1 MNAMTSPFRFR
12 CLRASF
18 HRLAA
23 LVLLGVVAAS
33 TGCTDE
39 ANPLAPYEGGR
50 PLELLRVTQNF
61 TPEMQWVGGRVAAVG
76 VNRGSEASLDSTLV
90 WLQEAASNDIGS
102 YVTVGEN
109 TAASLVRSFGGEPVD
124 SLADG
129 EEYTF
134 WIAERSA
141 FDLALDSALIDPA
154 AFADTT
160 FTMNLF
166 LRGSAGGDFNLD
178 VEYEILRE
186 ERLLESRFV
195 VTWTPAVPFRQL
207 AIRAAPTGGYTDLVW
222 HILVPDGET
231 GEITP
236 PLVIGQTPPGVQE
249 ATAFD
254 GFVEDD
260 VVGIAPTDTTDFD
273 APVHTLWAV
282 TEEWEE
288 GEFGSS
294 PFNTGY
300 TFFRISGCNF
310 DIDDACE

>member
-1 MNAMTSPFRFR
+1 
-12 CLRASF
+12 L
-18 HRLAA
+18 A
-23 LVLLGVVAAS
+23 LVTLGVVTAS

-39 ANPLAPYEGGR
+39 ANPLAPYEGSR
-50 PLELLRVTQNF
+50 PLVLLRVTQNF
-61 TPEMQWVGGRVAAVG
+61 APEMQWVGGRVAAVG
-76 VNRGSEASLDSTLV
+76 VNRGSEAGLDSTLV
-90 WLQEAASNDIGS
+90 WLQEAPGDEIGS

-109 TAASLVRSFGGEPVD
+109 TAADLVRSFGGEPVD
-124 SLADG
+124 RLSDG

-141 FDLALDSALIDPA
+141 FDLALDSTLIDPA

-160 FTMNLF
+160 FTMNLL
-166 LRGSAGGDFNLD
+166 LRGSSGGDLDLD
-178 VEYEILRE
+178 VDYEIQRE

-195 VTWTPAVPFRQL
+195 VTWTPEVPFRQL
-207 AIRAAPTGGYTDLVW
+207 AIRAASTGGYTDLVW
-222 HILVPDGET
+222 HILIPEGEA

-236 PLVIGQTPPGVQE
+236 PLVIGETPPGVQE
-249 ATAFD
+249 AVPFG
-254 GFVEDD
+254 GFIADD
-260 VVGIAPTDTTDFD
+260 VIGIAPSDTTDFE
-273 APVHTLWAV
+273 APIHTLWAV